1 MCGHVN
7 TIFNHIS
14 SSHSKDAICVLED
27 LPNNEEWLTIPN
39 DVPNITEDSED
50 SYWPNLEA
58 SIDND
63 KIKFKDLSIEC
74 VVCRTDVTIFPK
86 DHVVDEE
93 VGESHRAVILP
104 CGHIFGASCVK
115 QYFDMK
121 TEQRQPASCIKCRA
135 ACYHPACGHP
145 FYGAPMP
152 CSIPRMAFTPHIV
165 GKGGSIDPL
174 CKLCNIRRAVS
185 DITVEVKRAP
195 DRTKAMDEF
204 LGVVLEID
212 GESYP
217 NTLACIDG
225 IRRGSLERVY
235 FPESVVDLFAHYQ
248 DLIEEKENGQ
258 DYWVGGHL
266 GQWGA
271 KLYVRKQHD

>member
-1 MCGHVN
+1 MCGHIN
-7 TIFNHIS
+7 TLFNHIS
-14 SSHSKDAICVLED
+14 SSHSKDTICVLED
-27 LPNNEEWLTIPN
+27 LPNNEEWLRIPK

-58 SIDND
+58 SIDNN
-63 KIKFKDLSIEC
+63 KIKFKDVSIEC

-86 DHVVDEE
+86 DHVVDDE

-145 FYGAPMP
+145 FYGQPMP
-152 CSIPRMAFTPHIV
+152 CSIPRMGFTPHVV
-165 GKGGSIDPL
+165 GKGGSIDPR
-174 CKLCNIRRAVS
+174 CKLCTIRKVGR
-185 DITVEVKRAP
+185 DILVEVRRAP
-195 DRTKAMDEF
+195 DRPKAVDEY

-212 GESYP
+212 GISY
-217 NTLACIDG
+217 TSRECSDG
-225 IRRGSLERVY
+225 MRRGSLERVY
-235 FPESVVDLFAHYQ
+235 FPASVAGLLADYR
-248 DLIEEKENGQ
+248 DRMEEKENGQ
-258 DYWVGGHL
+258 DYWVSSHL
-266 GQWGA
+266 GQWGVR
-271 KLYVRKQHD
+271 LYVPKQKN

>member
-7 TIFNHIS
+7 TIVNHIS
-14 SSHSKDAICVLED
+14 AIHSKDTICVLKD
-27 LPNNEEWLTIPN
+27 LPNNEEWLAIPN

-63 KIKFKDLSIEC
+63 KIKFKDVSIEC

-145 FYGAPMP
+145 FYGEPVP
-152 CSIPRMAFTPHIV
+152 CSIPRMAFTPHVV
-165 GKGGSIDPL
+165 GKGGSIDERCRFCTIQKVGL
-174 CKLCNIRRAVS
+174 
-185 DITVEVKRAP
+185 DILLEVKRAP
-195 DRTKAMDEF
+195 DRPKTVDEF
-204 LGVVLEID
+204 LGVVLKID
-212 GESYP
+212 GKSY
-217 NTLACIDG
+217 TDKACADG
-225 IRRGSLERVY
+225 LRRGSLERVY
-235 FPESVVDLFAHYQ
+235 FPSSVADLMEGYL
-248 DLIEEKENGQ
+248 DRLEEKEDGQ
-258 DYWVGGHL
+258 DYWMSGRL
-266 GQWGA
+266 GQFGVE
-271 KLYVRKQHD
+271 LYVHKQQD

>member
-14 SSHSKDAICVLED
+14 STHSKDAICVPED
-27 LPNNEEWLTIPN
+27 LPNNEEWLHIPN
-39 DVPNITEDSED
+39 DEPIITEESED

-58 SIDND
+58 SIDSN
-63 KIKFKDLSIEC
+63 KIKFKDVSIEC
-74 VVCRTDVTIFPK
+74 IVCRTDVTIFPK

-121 TEQRQPASCIKCRA
+121 TEQRQPACCIKCRA

-152 CSIPRMAFTPHIV
+152 CSIPGMAFTPHVV
-165 GKGGSIDPL
+165 GKGGSIDER
-174 CKLCNIRRAVS
+174 CRDCTIIKAGF
-185 DITVEVKRAP
+185 DILVEVRRAP
-195 DRTKAMDEF
+195 DRPKAVDEY
-204 LGVVLEID
+204 LGVVLTID
-212 GESYP
+212 DKITTSP
-217 NTLACIDG
+217 QCWDG
-225 IRRGSLERVY
+225 ICRGSLEQVY
-235 FPESVVDLFAHYQ
+235 FPASAADLMEGYR
-248 DLIEEKENGQ
+248 DRLEKKEDGQ
-258 DYWVGGHL
+258 GYWISGRL
-266 GQWGA
+266 GQFGVQ
-271 KLYVRKQHD
+271 LYVPKQEN

>member
-14 SSHSKDAICVLED
+14 SSHSKDTICVLED
-27 LPNNEEWLTIPN
+27 LPNNKEWLSIPN
-39 DVPNITEDSED
+39 DIPNITEDSED

-58 SIDND
+58 SIDNE
-63 KIKFKDLSIEC
+63 KIKFKDVSIEC

-135 ACYHPACGHP
+135 PCYHPACGHA

-152 CSIPRMAFTPHIV
+152 CSIPRMAFTPHVV

-174 CKLCNIRRAVS
+174 CKPCNIRRAVS
-185 DITVEVKRAP
+185 AITAEVKRAP

-204 LGVVLEID
+204 LGVVLTID
-212 GESYP
+212 GQSY
-217 NTLACIDG
+217 NTASIDG
-225 IRRGSLERVY
+225 FRPGSLERVY
-235 FPESVVDLFAHYQ
+235 FPESVAGHFAHYQ

-258 DYWVGGHL
+258 DWWVGGHL